1 MVYQLAIV
9 IIIPIFFGLVAVSPF
24 ETEIEEQT
32 AEEIE
37 TPEDSDFD
45 FSIFYFLLGLL
56 WIFFLFRLLRQI
68 MRGTYKPRTRI

>member
-9 IIIPIFFGLVAVSPF
+9 IIIPIFLGIVAVSPF

-37 TPEDSDFD
+37 TPEDSDFR
-45 FSIFYFLLGLL
+45 ILYFLLGLA

-68 MRGTYKPRTRI
+68 MKGTYKLRTRI

>member
-9 IIIPIFFGLVAVSPF
+9 IIIPIFLGIVAVSPF

-32 AEEIE
+32 TEEIE
-37 TPEDSDFD
+37 TPEDSDFR
-45 FSIFYFLLGLL
+45 ILYFLLGLV

-68 MRGTYKPRTRI
+68 MKGTYKPRTRI